1 MVFTRA
7 RMQYRDIQKKKSVNE
22 TFHNSRLSLD
32 PIKLSKNVNKLG
44 LKISTQ
50 ISVTARFAREIKL
63 IPSKYV
69 NIMRT

>member
-7 RMQYRDIQKKKSVNE
+7 HMQYREIQKKKSVNE

-32 PIKLSKNVNKLG
+32 PLKLPKNVNKSG

-50 ISVTARFAREIKL
+50 ISVTVRFAREIKL
-63 IPSKYV
+63 VSSKYV
-69 NIMRT
+69 NIMRI

>member
-7 RMQYRDIQKKKSVNE
+7 RMQYREIQKKKSVNG

-32 PIKLSKNVNKLG
+32 PLKLPKNVNKSG

-50 ISVTARFAREIKL
+50 ISVTVRFAREIKL
-63 IPSKYV
+63 VSSKYV
-69 NIMRT
+69 NIMRI